1 MEKYAYDFL
10 NSLTFITMIIL
21 TFIYNACLRRT
32 QAWLLTLVS
41 LFLFIVMTTLM
52 LINALRL
59 NIEWGVSDEVWNA
72 FIFLL
77 GTNAVSLLAILPTQV
92 ILISLIPHNVEA
104 STQAIISGIFIWA
117 FEVGAKISGSV
128 YCSIFDVDDEH
139 MDNYPHVL
147 EAKLPMTVLMM
158 ILTLILPNN
167 GQIFQLAA
175 FLRRKHQKYLQ
186 KLQENSEYV
195 KDEQEEEQ
203 EGLLQNEGGN
213 REPLG

>member
-1 MEKYAYDFL
+1 M
-10 NSLTFITMIIL
+10 
-21 TFIYNACLRRT
+21 
-32 QAWLLTLVS
+32 
-41 LFLFIVMTTLM
+41 
-52 LINALRL
+52 
-59 NIEWGVSDEVWNA
+59 
-72 FIFLL
+72 
-77 GTNAVSLLAILPTQV
+77 
-92 ILISLIPHNVEA
+92 ISLIPHNVEA

-147 EAKLPMTVLMM
+147 EAKLPVTVLLM

-175 FLRRKHQKYLQ
+175 YLRRKHQKHLQ
-186 KLQENSEYV
+186 KLGRNSEYLQDAL
-195 KDEQEEEQ
+195 DEDQ

-213 REPLG
+213 KDSRE